1 MKKQKKIADPFT
13 DYKDIT
19 RGKITFMGFSH
30 DMVDAIEKEMINKL
44 GKDKK
49 KESKL
54 SFLIILHT

>member
-30 DMVDAIEKEMINKL
+30 DMVDAIEKELINKL

-49 KESKL
+49 KESK
-54 SFLIILHT
+54 